1 MASQETQSHKSDP
14 FGAPFGDPFGAPF
27 GDRLAAALAATKTPL
42 CMGIDPHKAMMTPLF
57 CDAAGTPSLSGL
69 RDFALTLVDAAT
81 GLVPAIK
88 PQAAMFEAYGPE
100 GVAILAETA
109 KAAQAAGLLVIMDA
123 KRGDIGSTSEAYA
136 NAYLGADAPFPS
148 DALTIN
154 PWMGLDTLAPFMTRA
169 KQTNSGLFILVRT
182 SNKGAADLQEQT
194 LVGGHLAYQQ
204 LAHDLAPLIEDAKG
218 TSGLSSFGIVAGA
231 TVPEQA
237 EDLRKIL
244 PSAPFLIP
252 GFGAQGAGP
261 AHATI
266 ALGRSDNSFTGGLVN
281 SSRGI
286 IFCEGAQKATSL
298 PDYKQAVKDAIKE
311 QTALLQTAL

>member
-1 MASQETQSHKSDP
+1 MTSQ
-14 FGAPFGDPFGAPF
+14 APF
-27 GDRLAAALAATKTPL
+27 GDRLATALARSKTPL
-42 CMGIDPHKAMMTPLF
+42 CMGIDPHRALMSPLF
-57 CDAAGTPSLSGL
+57 CDASGTPSLDGL
-69 RDFALTLVDAAT
+69 RDFSLNLVESAS

-109 KAAQAAGLLVIMDA
+109 KAAMSAGLLVIMDA

-136 NAYLGADAPFPS
+136 NAYLGQDAPFPS
-148 DALTIN
+148 DALTVN
-154 PWMGLDTLAPFMTRA
+154 PWMGLDTLAPFIKRA

-182 SNKGAADLQEQT
+182 SNEGAADLQELPT
-194 LVGGHLAYQQ
+194 KNDRLVYQQ
-204 LAHDLAPLIEDAKG
+204 LAYDLAPLIKEATG
-218 TSGLSSFGIVAGA
+218 RSGLSSLGIVAGA

-237 EDLRKIL
+237 EELRAIL

-266 ALGRSDNSFTGGLVN
+266 ALGKQTGTFTGGLVN

-286 IFCEGAQKATSL
+286 IFCDAANKAESL
-298 PDYKQAVKDAIKE
+298 SSYRQAVRDTIHD
-311 QTALLQTAL
+311 QSTLLNSIL

>member
-1 MASQETQSHKSDP
+1 MAAS
-14 FGAPFGDPFGAPF
+14 APF
-27 GDRLAAALAATKTPL
+27 GDRLAAALARTKTPL
-42 CMGIDPHKAMMTPLF
+42 CMGIDPHKAPALF
-57 CDAAGTPSLSGL
+57 CDEAGAPSLAGL

-88 PQAAMFEAYGPE
+88 PQAAMFEAFGPQ

-109 KAAQAAGLLVIMDA
+109 MAAQSAGLLVIMDA

-136 NAYLGADAPFPS
+136 NAYLGHEAPFPS

-154 PWMGLDTLAPFMTRA
+154 PWMGLDTLAPFMKRA
-169 KQTNSGLFILVRT
+169 TQTNSGLFILVRT
-182 SNKGAADLQEQT
+182 SNKGAADVQELALRNER
-194 LVGGHLAYQQ
+194 LVYQQ
-204 LAHDLAPLIEDAKG
+204 LAHDLAPLIDEATG
-218 TSGLSSFGIVAGA
+218 EAGLSSFGIVAGA

-237 EDLRKIL
+237 EELRSIL

-266 ALGRSDNSFTGGLVN
+266 ALSRHQGAFGGGLVN

-286 IFCEGAQKATSL
+286 IFCDAAMTAKTLDEYKKAVRESL
-298 PDYKQAVKDAIKE
+298 IE
-311 QTALLQTAL
+311 QSALLNSAL

>member
-1 MASQETQSHKSDP
+1 MAVS
-14 FGAPFGDPFGAPF
+14 APF
-27 GDRLAAALAATKTPL
+27 GDRLAGALASTNTPL
-42 CMGIDPHKAMMTPLF
+42 CMGIDPHKALMPALF
-57 CDAAGTPSLSGL
+57 CDDTGTPSVDGL

-88 PQAAMFEAYGPE
+88 PQAAMFEAFGPQ

-109 KAAQAAGLLVIMDA
+109 MAAQSAGLLVIMDA

-136 NAYLGADAPFPS
+136 HAYLGHDAPFPS

-154 PWMGLDTLAPFMTRA
+154 PWMGLDTLAPFMERA
-169 KQTNSGLFILVRT
+169 TQTNSGLFILVRT
-182 SNKGAADLQEQT
+182 SNKGAADLQELALSGNRPESNRPESNR
-194 LVGGHLAYQQ
+194 LVYQQ
-204 LAHDLAPLIEDAKG
+204 LAYDLAPLIDGAKG
-218 TSGLSSFGIVAGA
+218 ASGLSSFGIVAGA

-237 EDLRKIL
+237 EELRTIL

-266 ALGRSDNSFTGGLVN
+266 ALSRQDGAFGGGLVN

-286 IFCEGAQKATSL
+286 IFCDAATKAKTL
-298 PDYKQAVKDAIKE
+298 DDYKKAVRESIIE
-311 QTALLQTAL
+311 QKNLLNSAL

>member
-1 MASQETQSHKSDP
+1 MATASH
-14 FGAPFGDPFGAPF
+14 F
-27 GDRLAAALAATKTPL
+27 GDRLASALAETKTPL
-42 CMGIDPHKAMMTPLF
+42 CMGIDPHQAMMTPLF
-57 CDAAGTPSLSGL
+57 CDANGTPSISGL
-69 RDFALTLVDAAT
+69 RDFALSLVEAAS

-100 GVAILAETA
+100 GVMVLAETA
-109 KAAQAAGLLVIMDA
+109 KAARAAGLLVIMDA

-154 PWMGLDTLAPFMTRA
+154 PWMGLDTLVPFMTRA
-169 KQTNSGLFILVRT
+169 AQTGAGLFILVRT
-182 SNKGAADLQEQT
+182 SNGGSADLQELSLDT
-194 LVGGHLAYQQ
+194 GLTAYEK
-204 LAHDLAPLIEDAKG
+204 LAHDLAPLIAEATG
-218 TSGLSSFGIVAGA
+218 ASGLSSFGIVAGA

-237 EDLRKIL
+237 DALRKIL

-266 ALGRSDNSFTGGLVN
+266 ALSQSGGAFSGGLVN

-286 IFCEGAQKATSL
+286 IFCDNAKSATTL
-298 PDYKQAVKDAIKE
+298 ADYKQAVREAISE
-311 QTALLQTAL
+311 QSALLKSVL

>member
-1 MASQETQSHKSDP
+1 MAAS
-14 FGAPFGDPFGAPF
+14 APF
-27 GDRLAAALAATKTPL
+27 GDRLAAALARTKTPL
-42 CMGIDPHKAMMTPLF
+42 CMGIDPHKALMPALF
-57 CDAAGTPSLSGL
+57 CDEAGAPSLAGL

-88 PQAAMFEAYGPE
+88 PQAAMFEAFGPQ

-109 KAAQAAGLLVIMDA
+109 MAAQSAGLLVIMDA

-136 NAYLGADAPFPS
+136 NAYLGHEAPFPS

-154 PWMGLDTLAPFMTRA
+154 PWMGLDTLAPFMKRA
-169 KQTNSGLFILVRT
+169 TQTNSGLFILVRT
-182 SNKGAADLQEQT
+182 SNKGAADVQELALRNER
-194 LVGGHLAYQQ
+194 LVYQQ
-204 LAHDLAPLIEDAKG
+204 LARDLAPLIDEATG
-218 TSGLSSFGIVAGA
+218 EAGLSSFGIVAGA

-237 EDLRKIL
+237 EELRSIL

-266 ALGRSDNSFTGGLVN
+266 ALSRHQGAFGGGLVN

-286 IFCEGAQKATSL
+286 IFCDAAIQAKTLDEYKKAVRESL
-298 PDYKQAVKDAIKE
+298 IE
-311 QTALLQTAL
+311 QSALLNSAL

>member
-1 MASQETQSHKSDP
+1 MAVS
-14 FGAPFGDPFGAPF
+14 APF
-27 GDRLAAALAATKTPL
+27 GDRLAGALASTNTPL
-42 CMGIDPHKAMMTPLF
+42 CMGIDPHKALMPALF
-57 CDAAGTPSLSGL
+57 CDDTGTPSVDGL

-88 PQAAMFEAYGPE
+88 PQAAMFEAFGPQ

-109 KAAQAAGLLVIMDA
+109 MAAQSAGLLVIMDA

-136 NAYLGADAPFPS
+136 HAYLGHDAPFPS

-154 PWMGLDTLAPFMTRA
+154 PWMGLDTLAPFMERA
-169 KQTNSGLFILVRT
+169 TQTNSGLFILVRT
-182 SNKGAADLQEQT
+182 SNKGAADLQELALSGNRPESNR
-194 LVGGHLAYQQ
+194 LVYQQ
-204 LAHDLAPLIEDAKG
+204 LAYDLAPLIDGAKG
-218 TSGLSSFGIVAGA
+218 ASGLSSFGIVAGA

-237 EDLRKIL
+237 EELRTIL

-266 ALGRSDNSFTGGLVN
+266 ALSRQDGAFGGGLVN

-286 IFCEGAQKATSL
+286 IFCDAATKAKTL
-298 PDYKQAVKDAIKE
+298 DDYKKAVRESIIE
-311 QTALLQTAL
+311 QKNLLNSAL

>member
-1 MASQETQSHKSDP
+1 MAAS
-14 FGAPFGDPFGAPF
+14 APF
-27 GDRLAAALAATKTPL
+27 GDRLARALASTNTPL
-42 CMGIDPHKAMMTPLF
+42 CMGIDPHKALMPALF
-57 CDAAGTPSLSGL
+57 CDDTGTPSVDGL

-88 PQAAMFEAYGPE
+88 PQAAMFEAFGPQ

-109 KAAQAAGLLVIMDA
+109 MAAQSAGLLVIMDA

-136 NAYLGADAPFPS
+136 HAYLGHDAPFPS

-169 KQTNSGLFILVRT
+169 TQTNSGLFILVRT
-182 SNKGAADLQEQT
+182 SNKGAADLQELALSGNRPEGDRPEGDR
-194 LVGGHLAYQQ
+194 LVYQQ
-204 LAHDLAPLIEDAKG
+204 LAYDLAPFIDGAKG
-218 TSGLSSFGIVAGA
+218 ASGLSSFGIVAGA

-237 EDLRKIL
+237 EELRTIL

-266 ALGRSDNSFTGGLVN
+266 ALSRQDGAFGGGLVN

-286 IFCEGAQKATSL
+286 IFCDAATKAKTL
-298 PDYKQAVKDAIKE
+298 DDYKKAVRESIIE
-311 QTALLQTAL
+311 QKNLLNSAL

>member
-1 MASQETQSHKSDP
+1 MASQL
-14 FGAPFGDPFGAPF
+14 PF
-27 GDRLAAALAATKTPL
+27 GDRLAAALAVSQTPL
-42 CMGIDPHKAMMTPLF
+42 CMGIDPHKALMTPLF
-57 CDAAGTPSLSGL
+57 CDQNGTPTTAGL
-69 RDFALTLVDAAT
+69 RDFALSLVEAAT

-109 KAAQAAGLLVIMDA
+109 QAAQSAGLLVIMDA

-136 NAYLGADAPFPS
+136 NAYLGADAPIAS

-169 KQTNSGLFILVRT
+169 SETNSGLFILVRT
-182 SNKGAADLQEQT
+182 SNKGASDLQELELANGR
-194 LVGGHLAYQQ
+194 LVYQQ
-204 LAHDLAPLIEDAKG
+204 LAHDLAPLIAAQTG
-218 TSGLSSFGIVAGA
+218 ASGLSSFGIVAGA

-237 EDLRKIL
+237 EELRAIL

-252 GFGAQGAGP
+252 GFGAQGAGA
-261 AHATI
+261 AHATV
-266 ALGRSDNSFTGGLVN
+266 ALGRENGAFTKGLVN

-286 IFCEGAQKATSL
+286 IFCAQATAATTLADYRKA
-298 PDYKQAVKDAIKE
+298 VRDAISE
-311 QTALLQTAL
+311 QSALLATAL

>member
-1 MASQETQSHKSDP
+1 MVSHADKPHSPAP
-14 FGAPFGDPFGAPF
+14 FGAHFGN
-27 GDRLAAALAATKTPL
+27 RLAAALAQTKTPL

-57 CDAAGTPSLSGL
+57 CAADGTPSLSGL
-69 RDFALTLVDAAT
+69 RDFALTLVEAAT

-88 PQAAMFEAYGPE
+88 PQAALFEAYGPE
-100 GVAILAETA
+100 GVALLAETA
-109 KAAQAAGLLVIMDA
+109 KAAQSAGLLVIMDA

-136 NAYLGADAPFPS
+136 NAYLGKDAPFPS

-154 PWMGLDTLAPFMTRA
+154 PWMGLDTLVPFMIRA

-194 LVGGHLAYQQ
+194 LTSGRLAYQQ
-204 LAHDLAPLIEDAKG
+204 LAHDLAPLIAAEIG
-218 TSGLSSFGIVAGA
+218 ESGLSSIGIVAGA

-266 ALGRSDNSFTGGLVN
+266 ALENRDGSFTGGLVN
-281 SSRGI
+281 SSRGL
-286 IFCEGAQKATSL
+286 IFCEAAKKATNL
-298 PDYKQAVKDAIKE
+298 ADYKQAVIEAIKD
-311 QTALLQTAL
+311 QSALLQTAL

>member
-1 MASQETQSHKSDP
+1 MAVS
-14 FGAPFGDPFGAPF
+14 APF
-27 GDRLAAALAATKTPL
+27 GDRLAGALASTNTPL
-42 CMGIDPHKAMMTPLF
+42 CMGIDPHKALMPALF
-57 CDAAGTPSLSGL
+57 CDDTGTPSVDGL

-88 PQAAMFEAYGPE
+88 PQAAMFEAFGPQ
-100 GVAILAETA
+100 GVAILTETA
-109 KAAQAAGLLVIMDA
+109 MAAQSAGLLVIMDA

-136 NAYLGADAPFPS
+136 HAYLGHDAPFPS

-154 PWMGLDTLAPFMTRA
+154 PWMGLDTLAPFMERA
-169 KQTNSGLFILVRT
+169 TQTNSGLFILVRT
-182 SNKGAADLQEQT
+182 SNKGAADLQELALSGNRPESNR
-194 LVGGHLAYQQ
+194 LVYQQ
-204 LAHDLAPLIEDAKG
+204 LAYDLAPLIDGAKG
-218 TSGLSSFGIVAGA
+218 ASGLSSFGIVAGA

-237 EDLRKIL
+237 EELRTIL

-266 ALGRSDNSFTGGLVN
+266 ALSRQDGAFGGGLVN

-286 IFCEGAQKATSL
+286 IFCDAATKAKTL
-298 PDYKQAVKDAIKE
+298 DDYKKSVRESIIE
-311 QTALLQTAL
+311 QKNLLNSAL

>member
-1 MASQETQSHKSDP
+1 MAAS
-14 FGAPFGDPFGAPF
+14 APF
-27 GDRLAAALAATKTPL
+27 GDRLAAALAQTKTPL
-42 CMGIDPHKAMMTPLF
+42 CMGIDPHKALMPALF
-57 CDAAGTPSLSGL
+57 CDDTGTPSLEGL

-88 PQAAMFEAYGPE
+88 PQAAMFEAFGPQ
-100 GVAILAETA
+100 GVALLAETA
-109 KAAQAAGLLVIMDA
+109 MAAQSAGLLVIMDA

-136 NAYLGADAPFPS
+136 HAYLGHDAPFPS

-169 KQTNSGLFILVRT
+169 AQTNSGLFILVRT
-182 SNKGAADLQEQT
+182 SNKGAADLQELT
-194 LVGGHLAYQQ
+194 VDNNRLVYQQ
-204 LAHDLAPLIEDAKG
+204 LAHDLAPLIAEATG
-218 TSGLSSFGIVAGA
+218 ASGLSSFGIVAGA

-237 EDLRKIL
+237 EELRTIL

-266 ALGRSDNSFTGGLVN
+266 ALSRDNGAFAGGLVN

-286 IFCEGAQKATSL
+286 IFCEAATKAETL
-298 PDYKQAVKDAIKE
+298 EGYKKAVQNAIIE
-311 QTALLQTAL
+311 QSALLNSAL

>member
-1 MASQETQSHKSDP
+1 MVAST
-14 FGAPFGDPFGAPF
+14 PF
-27 GDRLAAALAATKTPL
+27 GDRLAAALARTKTPL
-42 CMGIDPHKAMMTPLF
+42 CMGIDPHKALMPALF
-57 CDAAGTPSLSGL
+57 CDEAGAPSLAGL

-88 PQAAMFEAYGPE
+88 PQAAMFEAFGPQ

-109 KAAQAAGLLVIMDA
+109 MAAQSAGLLVIMDA

-136 NAYLGADAPFPS
+136 NAYLGHEAPFPS

-154 PWMGLDTLAPFMTRA
+154 PWMGLDTLAPFMKRA
-169 KQTNSGLFILVRT
+169 TQTNSGLFILVRT
-182 SNKGAADLQEQT
+182 SNKGAADLQELALRNER
-194 LVGGHLAYQQ
+194 LVYQQ
-204 LAHDLAPLIEDAKG
+204 LAHDLAPLIDEATG
-218 TSGLSSFGIVAGA
+218 ESGLSSFGIVAGA

-237 EDLRKIL
+237 EELRSIL

-266 ALGRSDNSFTGGLVN
+266 ALSRHQSTFGGGLVN

-286 IFCEGAQKATSL
+286 IFCDAAMAAKTLDEYKKAVCES
-298 PDYKQAVKDAIKE
+298 IIE
-311 QTALLQTAL
+311 QSALLNSAL

>member
-1 MASQETQSHKSDP
+1 MAAS
-14 FGAPFGDPFGAPF
+14 APF
-27 GDRLAAALAATKTPL
+27 GDRLAAALASTKTPL
-42 CMGIDPHKAMMTPLF
+42 CMGIDPHKALMPALF
-57 CDAAGTPSLSGL
+57 CHEAGTPSPAGL

-88 PQAAMFEAYGPE
+88 PQAAMFEAFGPE

-109 KAAQAAGLLVIMDA
+109 MAAQSAGLLVIMDA

-136 NAYLGADAPFPS
+136 HAYLGNDAPFPS
-148 DALTIN
+148 DALTVN
-154 PWMGLDTLAPFMTRA
+154 PWMGLDTVAPFMARA
-169 KQTNSGLFILVRT
+169 TQTNSGLFILVRT
-182 SNKGAADLQEQT
+182 SNKGAADLQELQMGNNR
-194 LVGGHLAYQQ
+194 LVYQQ

-218 TSGLSSFGIVAGA
+218 ASGLSSFGIVAGA

-237 EDLRKIL
+237 EELRAIL
-244 PSAPFLIP
+244 PCAPFLIP

-266 ALGRSDNSFTGGLVN
+266 ALSRQGGTFGGGLVN

-286 IFCEGAQKATSL
+286 IFCDAATKAKTLTDYKNAVRDSIAEQKALLNS
-298 PDYKQAVKDAIKE
+298 
-311 QTALLQTAL
+311 AL

>member
-1 MASQETQSHKSDP
+1 MAAS
-14 FGAPFGDPFGAPF
+14 APF
-27 GDRLAAALAATKTPL
+27 GDRLAAALARTKTPL
-42 CMGIDPHKAMMTPLF
+42 CMGIDPHKALMPALF
-57 CDAAGTPSLSGL
+57 CDEAGAPSLAGL

-88 PQAAMFEAYGPE
+88 PQAAMFEAFGPQ

-109 KAAQAAGLLVIMDA
+109 MAAQSAGLLVIMDA

-136 NAYLGADAPFPS
+136 NAYLGHEAPFPS

-154 PWMGLDTLAPFMTRA
+154 PWMGLDTLAPFMKRA
-169 KQTNSGLFILVRT
+169 TQTNSGLFILVRT
-182 SNKGAADLQEQT
+182 SNKGAADVQELALRNER
-194 LVGGHLAYQQ
+194 LVYQQ
-204 LAHDLAPLIEDAKG
+204 LAHDLAPLIDEATG
-218 TSGLSSFGIVAGA
+218 EAGLSSFGIVAGA

-237 EDLRKIL
+237 EELRSIL

-266 ALGRSDNSFTGGLVN
+266 ALSRHQGAFGGGLVN

-286 IFCEGAQKATSL
+286 IFCDAAIQAKTLDEYKKAVRESL
-298 PDYKQAVKDAIKE
+298 IE
-311 QTALLQTAL
+311 QSALLNSAL